1 MTLTHD
7 DVQAIG
13 EAVRP
18 IVQAEIAEAIEQQVR
33 PLVKA
38 ELRAALTDQTKFIA
52 HSFADL
58 KAVMAHSY
66 VSREEFE
73 QVKEELQTE
82 VDDLRQELQHLK
94 HKLATT

>member
-7 DVQAIG
+7 DLTAIG

-18 IVQAEIAEAIEQQVR
+18 IVKTEIAEALEQQVR

-38 ELRAALTDQTKFIA
+38 ELRAALTDQTKFLA

-66 VSREEFE
+66 VSRDEFE
-73 QVKEELQTE
+73 QVKDELQTE
-82 VDDLRQELQHLK
+82 VDDLRKERQHLK
-94 HKLATT
+94 HKLATP